1 MQEIKIITDTACD
14 IPKETAQEL
23 GITKVPI
30 PITVNGKALYEDIDF
45 TPEEFYKILDSSEEM
60 PKTSH
65 VPAFV
70 FTEEYEKAFSE
81 GYKHIIHVTINSK
94 GSAMYESALMA
105 KNLFFEDHPNA
116 NITIDIIDSLAYTLG
131 YGMPLIIAADMIKN
145 GSTKDEIVSY
155 LKGFFKNL
163 ELCFSV
169 YDLKTVK
176 KSGRVSC
183 AAAFVGDIL
192 GLRPI
197 IFFTDGVATIPTKVR
212 GDKNIIPTLV
222 ANAKENIKKGTPY
235 SVVYGYNTD
244 TAKIFAEEIEK
255 AVGYAPFGV
264 YHIGASIA
272 MNAGTNMLGFIYTK
286 NKA

>member
-14 IPKETAQEL
+14 IPKDTAKEL
-23 GITKVPI
+23 DITKVPI
-30 PITVNGKALYEDIDF
+30 PITVDGKPLYEEIDF
-45 TPEEFYKILDSSEEM
+45 TPEKFYEILDSSKEM

-65 VPAFV
+65 IPAFV
-70 FTEEYEKAFSE
+70 FLEEYEKALSA

-105 KNLFFEDHPNA
+105 KNLFFDDHPDSTM
-116 NITIDIIDSLAYTLG
+116 TIDVIDSLAYSLG
-131 YGMPLIIAADMIKN
+131 YGMPLMIATDMIKN
-145 GSTKDEIVSY
+145 GSSKDEIVSY
-155 LKGFFKNL
+155 LKDFFANL

-192 GLRPI
+192 GVRPI
-197 IFFTDGVATIPTKVR
+197 IIFKDGVATIPSKVR

-222 ANAKENIKKGTPY
+222 KNAKKNIKENTPY
-235 SVVYGYNTD
+235 SVVYGYNTE
-244 TAKIFAEEIEK
+244 TAKTFAEEIEK
-255 AVGYAPFGV
+255 AVGYAPYGV

-272 MNAGTNMLGFIYTK
+272 MNSGANMLGFIYTK
-286 NKA
+286 NNN